1 MKVLSTFID
10 NVEDVVLGQ
19 FGSSTASTELAPVI
33 IDFLGFR
40 DLDVVLAV
48 QLASLEP
55 VSSITPCYPHINS
68 VVNVVDVMRCYR
80 NIVVIGVDEG
90 DVGARSCDC

>member
-1 MKVLSTFID
+1 
-10 NVEDVVLGQ
+10 
-19 FGSSTASTELAPVI
+19 
-33 IDFLGFR
+33 
-40 DLDVVLAV
+40 
-48 QLASLEP
+48 
-55 VSSITPCYPHINS
+55 